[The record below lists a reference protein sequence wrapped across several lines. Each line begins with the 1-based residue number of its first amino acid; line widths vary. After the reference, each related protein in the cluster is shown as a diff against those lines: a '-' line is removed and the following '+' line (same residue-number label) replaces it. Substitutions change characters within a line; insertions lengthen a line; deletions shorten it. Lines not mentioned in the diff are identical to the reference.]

1 MNSKIKSNR
10 FNIFEKLNYNVNNE
24 ESCKIQRP
32 SPMQIQD
39 QSVDNRRSSYEEA
52 RSSSKR
58 EYRKEEDETISKESI
73 SEKSV
78 CCVSSQSSPM
88 VTDDEELQELSHG
101 CCTSTGTCK
110 TLKSPEILA
119 MNGNQSISP
128 AWSFTIPKRSG
139 IKEGS
144 QLLEVKLDSREY
156 YNEIGPVINRSFFFK
171 KSCYVYKPYQA
182 FLLVNKHLEQ
192 EYFRRKHEL
201 KCMGRSEKDLSDQH
215 AFLQVNSIQ
224 EAKKLLTEGL
234 KVNNTQESWLGS
246 ASMGVSLQKHADLT
260 GPEEQKPHTVLHIM
274 IFKVLK
280 GKSKLIHPQP
290 NCTLEPT
297 PNCECHMSALKVDF
311 PSCGLKTAYFY
322 TQYYLYEY
330 NEDQLESIP
339 RHICPYALVIFN
351 LDFSP
356 PSLTQDGFRPSVK
369 AKAEK
374 SVSPSKEITTREL
387 ILWHGQLWAKN
398 LFLSEVKLFSWSLLI
413 QPSQIP
419 SQLNVSI
426 KVPVTTIKD
435 QFLHQV
441 LSINPYQ
448 EVYIGGSYFT
458 YLQMRPHCNHR
469 GFNNFVT
476 YLQNEKVGALGC
488 SESSVEYI
496 LLPPCS
502 YAEELELL
510 MAKKIVSLLPTP
522 SSTIF
527 EDGYEQNLGLS
538 KRVTRNM
545 LDLTFRQQHNRY
557 KVLGS
562 QSKGKRFGKQF
573 PASLKKKHSLAFSR
587 LMSNSNFT
595 SCAQKKR
602 ASQVAQTK
610 EVIFPRLSL
619 TSFDPRLNK
628 TDGQDTEQKEL
639 LCSITNSAS
648 THSFMHKK
656 DSTSFSVSEP
666 LGNKD
671 VQNTDTLSA
680 SSENMQNYTNK
691 NITIKE
697 RGFTEDQISQ
707 DKTASNKCSSN
718 LQVLSPISDSTH
730 DTNFKMETNSIVN
743 KNIINKSCHGVS
755 GSSFMTVTEP
765 AFIEKHCSIS
775 SPSIAE
781 SHESTTLSIST
792 PSTSSCSQDLLKS
805 PEEILSNGSVIS
817 PDMPLPEKPQCLEQ
831 LLNKQN
837 DSLKPELSESEV
849 LSTQQLGGQQRID
862 TVDDMKKFLNADLLQ
877 EEQRLKMS
885 KNFHRQKRKKR
896 TLKKRIQQKC
906 RLMKMIYEDI
916 VKLKDAEKHM
926 GHRKL
931 QVPELSKQSCI
942 NNASSDTPPPNEVSP
957 LASDLDNVF
966 HGPTSSTEQS
976 SEENYSKFH
985 NGSIKAESS
994 QALSNIL
1001 DFQNSST
1008 GDKLK
1013 PLVVEDDEFHP
1024 MFCAKQEFKSN
1035 NADAIHQ
1042 DSHVQISESP
1052 HKEVI
1057 LVDFQRH
1064 LDEISSSFTKQLNF
1078 LTHCWDRSVH
1088 GSNNSL
1094 KYQTLRQNKIK
1105 PVSQWEGYLS
1115 SDLTVLINFIEN
1127 LTNKC
1132 TKRLTG
1138 KDLNQINTLTNIS
1151 KIQDSKSPKPVL
1163 CARKEQKS
1171 HFPGHVLDPENIGS
1185 VQTPDEELNVFNN
1198 KSSVQ
1203 SSGNVEKDTITD
1215 LFNSL
1220 SHETKTTMMQ
1230 KFHELSEDLR
1240 KSDDSLKLPVKRK
1253 LTTSLMTVSKRK
1265 MFQDNL

>member
-1 MNSKIKSNR
+1 MNSKIKSSR

-24 ESCKIQRP
+24 ESCKVQRP
-32 SPMQIQD
+32 SPKQTQD
-39 QSVDNRRSSYEEA
+39 QLVDNRGIDYEES
-52 RSSSKR
+52 RFSSKR
-58 EYRKEEDETISKESI
+58 DCEYQKEEDETMNKESI
-73 SEKSV
+73 SEKSIY
-78 CCVSSQSSPM
+78 CVSNQSSSM
-88 VTDDEELQELSHG
+88 LTDDEDLQELSPG
-101 CCTSTGTCK
+101 SCKSTGTCK
-110 TLKSPEILA
+110 TLKSPEALA

-156 YNEIGPVINRSFFFK
+156 HNEIGPVINRSFFLK
-171 KSCYVYKPYQA
+171 NSCHIYKPYQA

-192 EYFRRKHEL
+192 E
-201 KCMGRSEKDLSDQH
+201 
-215 AFLQVNSIQ
+215 
-224 EAKKLLTEGL
+224 AKKLLTEGL
-234 KVNNTQESWLGS
+234 KINNTKESWLGS

-260 GPEEQKPHTVLHIM
+260 GPEEQKPHSVLHIM

-290 NCTLEPT
+290 NCMLEPT

-351 LDFSP
+351 FDIST
-356 PSLTQDGFRPSVK
+356 PSLTQHGFRPSVK

-374 SVSPSKEITTREL
+374 SISLSKEMTRREL

-398 LFLSEVKLFSWSLLI
+398 LFLSEVKILSWSLLI
-413 QPSQIP
+413 QPSQLP
-419 SQLNVSI
+419 SRLNVSI
-426 KVPVTTIKD
+426 KVPITAIKD
-435 QFLHQV
+435 QLLHQV
-441 LSINPYQ
+441 MSINPYQ
-448 EVYIGGSYFT
+448 EVFMGGSYFT

-469 GFNNFVT
+469 GFNDFVT

-488 SESSVEYI
+488 CESSVEYI

-502 YAEELELL
+502 YADELGLHENKEDFVLHCIFFSTEALINRLTKVRELL
-510 MAKKIVSLLPTP
+510 MAKKIASLLPTP

-527 EDGYEQNLGLS
+527 EDGYEQNLSLS
-538 KRVTRNM
+538 KRVTRKT
-545 LDLTFRQQHNRY
+545 LALTFRQQHNRY

-562 QSKGKRFGKQF
+562 QPKVSGKRFGKQF
-573 PASLKKKHSLAFSR
+573 PASLKKKHTLAFSK
-587 LMSNSNFT
+587 LVSTSNFT
-595 SCAQKKR
+595 PC

-628 TDGQDTEQKEL
+628 ADGQDTAQKEL
-639 LCSITNSAS
+639 FHSVTNPAP
-648 THSFMHKK
+648 THSFVHEK
-656 DSTSFSVSEP
+656 DCTYSSVSEP

-671 VQNTDTLSA
+671 AQNTDILSP
-680 SSENMQNYTNK
+680 SSKSMQNCTQK
-691 NITIKE
+691 KVTIKE
-697 RGFTEDQISQ
+697 RDFTEDQTSQ
-707 DKTASNKCSSN
+707 DKSANNKCSSN
-718 LQVLSPISDSTH
+718 LHILSPISDSTH
-730 DTNFKMETNSIVN
+730 ENNFKMETRSIGN
-743 KNIINKSCHGVS
+743 KNIINQSCHSVS

-765 AFIEKHCSIS
+765 VFIEKHCSIS
-775 SPSIAE
+775 SPSTAE
-781 SHESTTLSIST
+781 SHESTTLSVST
-792 PSTSSCSQDLLKS
+792 PSMSSCSQDLLKS
-805 PEEILSNGSVIS
+805 PEEIISNGSVIS
-817 PDMPLPEKPQCLEQ
+817 PDIPLQKPHCLEQ

-837 DSLKPELSESEV
+837 DSLKTELSESEV
-849 LSTQQLGGQQRID
+849 LSPQQLGGQQRID
-862 TVDDMKKFLNADLLQ
+862 TVDDMKNFLNADLLQ

-885 KNFHRQKRKKR
+885 KKFHKQKRKKR

-926 GHRKL
+926 GHRKI

-942 NNASSDTPPPNEVSP
+942 NNASSDTLPPNEVSP

-976 SEENYSKFH
+976 SEENSSKIH
-985 NGSIKAESS
+985 NGSIKEESS
-994 QALSNIL
+994 QALGSIL

-1013 PLVVEDDEFHP
+1013 PLVVEDGEFHP
-1024 MFCAKQEFKSN
+1024 VYCAKQEFKSN
-1035 NADAIHQ
+1035 IADFIHQ

-1064 LDEISSSFTKQLNF
+1064 LDEISSSFTKQLHF
-1078 LTHCWDRSVH
+1078 LTHCWDKSVH
-1088 GSNNSL
+1088 ENNSSL
-1094 KYQTLRQNKIK
+1094 KYKTLGQNKIK
-1105 PVSQWEGYLS
+1105 PVSQWEEYLS
-1115 SDLTVLINFIEN
+1115 GDLTVLINFIEN

-1138 KDLNQINTLTNIS
+1138 KDLNQISSLTNIS
-1151 KIQDSKSPKPVL
+1151 KIQGTKAAEPVVSP
-1163 CARKEQKS
+1163 RKKQKS
-1171 HFPGHVLDPENIGS
+1171 HFTGHELEPENIGL
-1185 VQTPDEELNVFNN
+1185 VQTPDEEFNGFSN
-1198 KSSVQ
+1198 KNNVQ

-1220 SHETKTTMMQ
+1220 SHETKTTVMQ

-1253 LTTSLMTVSKRK
+1253 LKTSLMTISKRK
-1265 MFQDNL
+1265 MFQDSL